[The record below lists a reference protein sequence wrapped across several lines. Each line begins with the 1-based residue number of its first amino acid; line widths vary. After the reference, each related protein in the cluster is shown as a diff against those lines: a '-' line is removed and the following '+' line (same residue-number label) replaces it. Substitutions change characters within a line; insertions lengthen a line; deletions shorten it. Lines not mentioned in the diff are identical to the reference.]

1 MQAPWHPGTLL
12 ELSGSYWKTCV
23 LHTAVKLDI
32 FTAIGDDS
40 LTSSQLSKKID
51 ASTEGI
57 DRLLNALA
65 AMELLARVDT
75 LFSNIEPVG
84 DLLRKDSSRYLGHI
98 IQHHHYLME
107 SWSRLDRAVLS
118 GEANRTKS
126 SFSDP
131 LQRESFLMG
140 MFNIAMAVAPK
151 IVPLLDLTGHRRLMD
166 LGGGPGTYAIHFCRS
181 NPHLSA
187 TVIDLPTTRPFAEK
201 TISRFDLSDRI
212 HFQDGDYLKGRIDG
226 RFDVAWLSHILHS
239 EGPEDC
245 RNIIGKVVDALEPG
259 GLIAIHEFI
268 LDDTRDGPLFPA
280 LFSLNM
286 LLGTASGRSYTEHE
300 LTAML
305 TEAGFG
311 QIAKIPVDTPNDSAI
326 LTAVLQKE
334 WV

>member
-32 FTAIGDDS
+32 FTAIGDES
-40 LTSSQLSKKID
+40 LTSSQLSHKIE

-57 DRLLNALA
+57 DRLLSALA
-65 AMELLARVDT
+65 AMELLAKVDT
-75 LFSNIEPVG
+75 LFSNIGSVG
-84 DLLRKDSSRYLGHI
+84 DLLRKDSPRYIGHI

-107 SWSRLDRAVLS
+107 SWSQLDGSVLS
-118 GEANRTKS
+118 GEANRNRS

-131 LQRESFLMG
+131 AQRESFLMG

-151 IVPLLDLTGHRRLMD
+151 IVPLLDLSEHRRLMD

-181 NPHLSA
+181 NPQLSA

-212 HFQDGDYLKGRIDG
+212 HFIDGDYLEDRIDG

-245 RNIIGKVVDALEPG
+245 RKIIGKVVDALEPG
-259 GLIAIHEFI
+259 GLIAIHEFL

-300 LTAML
+300 LTTML

-311 QIAKIPVDTPNDSAI
+311 QIARIPVDTPNDSAI
-326 LTAVLQKE
+326 LTGVRI
-334 WV
+334 